1 MEGSR
6 EQGGFTRAKL
16 HRDLMFR
23 GGTTWY
29 AAAPQQIPEDVM
41 EVKSPYGG
49 TYPVLHLHLRECKD
63 GTLTDQVE
71 WEGVDAGRY
80 IEDRAF
86 LIVEVSGTR
95 DEEGVEPEIT
105 DHEAAAPVS
114 LLMRPG
120 VVRVNPLG
128 TMEARW
134 KYHDGRIMP
143 EREYDA
149 FHSTDTVIT
158 TFKVP
163 EKLDI
168 VTDTEGN
175 MQFRTR
181 LSNRQ
186 QLLKMLQEALGMIEG
201 G

>member
-49 TYPVLHLHLRECKD
+49 TYPVLHLHLRECED
-63 GTLTDQVE
+63 GTLTDQVD
-71 WEGVDAGRY
+71 WEGVEAGRY

-86 LIVEVSGTR
+86 LIVEVSARR
-95 DEEGVEPEIT
+95 DEGVEPEIT
-105 DHEAAAPVS
+105 GHEAAAPIS
-114 LLMRPG
+114 RLMRPG
-120 VVRVNPLG
+120 VVRVKPLG

-134 KYHDGRIMP
+134 AYHDGRIMP

-149 FHSTDTVIT
+149 FHAQDAVVT

-163 EKLDI
+163 EGTI
-168 VTDTEGN
+168 INDTGGN
-175 MQFRTR
+175 TYVRTPR
-181 LSNRQ
+181 FTRQ
-186 QLLKMLQEALGMIEG
+186 QLMKILQEALGMIEG
-201 G
+201 GG